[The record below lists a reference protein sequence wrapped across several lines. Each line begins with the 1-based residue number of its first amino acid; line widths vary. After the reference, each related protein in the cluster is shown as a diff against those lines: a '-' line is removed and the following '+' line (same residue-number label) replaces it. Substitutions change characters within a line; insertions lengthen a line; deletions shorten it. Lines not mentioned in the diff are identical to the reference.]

1 MYSNV
6 TTTKSQPFD
15 FEFPI
20 NSDSETTACHMSTC
34 QPVEFVIQLNGELF
48 FSEYLYKPT
57 YSFGNHYLSGYTT
70 FGFKI
75 SQRNG
80 RLSFS
85 VLVVVQ
91 SLSCVRLFVTSWT
104 AASQDSLSFTISQGL
119 LKLISIESVI
129 PSNHLIL
136 CHSLVLL
143 PSVFPSTRVFAS
155 MSWLCIRG
163 PKCWSLSSSV
173 SPSNEYSRLISFGID

>member
-1 MYSNV
+1 
-6 TTTKSQPFD
+6 
-15 FEFPI
+15 
-20 NSDSETTACHMSTC
+20 MSMC
-34 QPVEFVIQLNGELF
+34 QPVECVIQLNSELF
-48 FSEYLYKPT
+48 FSEYLYKST
-57 YSFGNHYLSGYTT
+57 YSFGNPYLSGYTT
-70 FGFKI
+70 FGVKI

-91 SLSCVRLFVTSWT
+91 SLSCVQLFVTSWT

-119 LKLISIESVI
+119 LKLISIEAVL

-143 PSVFPSTRVFAS
+143 PSIFPSIRVFAS
-155 MSWLCIRG
+155 MSWLFATGGR
-163 PKCWSLSSSV
+163 SV
-173 SPSNEYSRLISFGID
+173 GASAPASVLPMNIQGWFPLGLTSLISYLRKGIFSRVLY